1 MRKLNPD
8 IFFTYWCHKIE
19 PSSLPW
25 ILNTVRAKK
34 KIEDS
39 KYPDTCVWTGRFDL
53 NPDTCGRGNFCILK
67 EKVVDSKKNRIRVD
81 GALIGTPLGVSKF
94 DFSDNF
100 CCLPFT
106 WANRWVDGLGKW
118 YVKFMT
124 GKIRPRI
131 AFTICTNQFHTP
143 RNDSEGLKLVPKMA
157 DGTKDGWW
165 YQRNET
171 RISFWKILSGKKDY
185 LFRSSIASGNF
196 TPGTTQ
202 KVLCLSRF
210 NRVFRKLL
218 VNGKQARKL
227 NSSDHRTLLSK
238 PLIFFFPSSSSLL
251 VYPTSLYIM

>member
-118 YVKFMT
+118 YVKFMA

-157 DGTKDGWW
+157 
-165 YQRNET
+165 
-171 RISFWKILSGKKDY
+171 LKKWNT
-185 LFRSSIASGNF
+185 NF
-196 TPGTTQ
+196 LLENSLREKGLPFQ
-202 KVLCLSRF
+202 KFHC
-210 NRVFRKLL
+210 FRKFYTWNDTKSP
-218 VNGKQARKL
+218 VPFTFQPGFPE
-227 NSSDHRTLLSK
+227 TFSK
-238 PLIFFFPSSSSLL
+238 W
-251 VYPTSLYIM
+251 